1 MESRTK
7 AVDLR
12 LNLSGFSLIF
22 ICEKNYLFKEKRCS
36 TISANISFK
45 FADRLFSA
53 LFPSLQAV
61 VIHTKK
67 SVFLMRSRWCL
78 TLKQIIFGLFLLP
91 NPS

>member
-1 MESRTK
+1 
-7 AVDLR
+7 LR

-67 SVFLMRSRWCL
+67 SVFLMRQSVVFDSKADYFRSFFAAESVL
-78 TLKQIIFGLFLLP
+78 RNYIMLL
-91 NPS
+91 